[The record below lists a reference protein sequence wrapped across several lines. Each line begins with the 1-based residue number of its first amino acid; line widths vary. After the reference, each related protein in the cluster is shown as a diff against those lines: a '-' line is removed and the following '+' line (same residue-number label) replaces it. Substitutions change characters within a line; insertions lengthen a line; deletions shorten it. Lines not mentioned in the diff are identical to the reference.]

1 MNKPIIQLDN
11 LTMKFKEKTIFE
23 NLNLDIAENKITT
36 IYGDSGSGK
45 STLLNII
52 GLLEKQTSGEY
63 FLLGERAPRIHSQKA
78 RKLLKYKISYLFQ
91 NFALLSDQSV
101 KKNLDLAY
109 VSRKRSKADF
119 NAQKQ
124 ELLEQFLPSIS
135 EKTIVGKL
143 SGGEQQRVAL
153 VRALLK
159 PTEILLCD
167 EPTGSLDP
175 HNRTKIFEAL
185 QYAKSHGKTVVIVS
199 HDPYIIENSDQSFDI
214 KSLYSH

>member
-1 MNKPIIQLDN
+1 MNKPIIKIKN
-11 LTMKFKEKTIFE
+11 LTMQFQNKTIFK
-23 NLNLDIAENKITT
+23 NLNLDILPGEITT

-52 GLLEKQTSGEY
+52 GLLEKPTDGEY
-63 FLLGERAPRIHSQKA
+63 ILLDETAPKIRSQKA
-78 RKLLKYKISYLFQ
+78 RKILKYKISYLFQ
-91 NFALLSDQSV
+91 NFALLSDQNI

-109 VSRKRSKADF
+109 VSHKRSKDSF
-119 NAQKQ
+119 NKQKQ
-124 ELLEQFLPSIS
+124 ELLHHFLPDIS

-143 SGGEQQRVAL
+143 SGGEQQRIAL

-185 QYAKSHGKTVVIVS
+185 VYAKNQGKTVVIVS
-199 HDPYIIENSDQSFDI
+199 HDPYIIEHSDHSFDI
-214 KSLYSH
+214 KSLSS